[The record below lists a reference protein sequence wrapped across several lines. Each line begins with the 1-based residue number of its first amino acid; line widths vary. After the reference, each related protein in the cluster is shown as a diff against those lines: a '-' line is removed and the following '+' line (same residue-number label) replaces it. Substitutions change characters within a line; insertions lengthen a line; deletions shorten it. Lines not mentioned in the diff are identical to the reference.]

1 MYTTNDI
8 IALDHRRLTN
18 LVDIEILQPGDEGV
32 VDFADHIFY
41 DRQSPNF
48 EIFDRWPSE
57 ITALKSAYTDMLT
70 GTFNCQT
77 SSAIDL
83 EENDLSIYPNPVE
96 DQLQIDFG
104 ENQSGALSIYDL
116 QGRKVISQD
125 LAATATHLVD
135 LHKLHSGLYVV
146 RFISDEEKV
155 WRARFVK
162 R

>member
-1 MYTTNDI
+1 
-8 IALDHRRLTN
+8 
-18 LVDIEILQPGDEGV
+18 
-32 VDFADHIFY
+32 
-41 DRQSPNF
+41 
-48 EIFDRWPSE
+48 
-57 ITALKSAYTDMLT
+57 MLT

-96 DQLQIDFG
+96 DQLQLDFG